1 VSAHS
6 QMPHTG
12 AANGATT
19 GSCPYG
25 LPLRCTITRRGGP
38 LCPPNRERHPHS
50 QRGNHRG
57 LPLRFAIALIITR
70 RGGPLCPPNHER
82 HPHRHPTRGNHGGLP
97 LRFAMNHH
105 PSGRTP
111 VSAHLCLTPLRRQT
125 PVWPNLMPAT
135 SQGRTTQ
142 NRLPFPTR
150 TAIAGGA
157 FPDEVAPRAAVGAR
171 SPRQRTLELVLPGT
185 VISPIQL
192 RPSQKQQ
199 PCRPRTPASAAQVA
213 PVPAQGHSEVP
224 TPHTGTAAQAPT
236 ADASPAACF
245 PTIPIG
251 PSFRPS
257 RARHTIA
264 EAPDDWGSGAAVP
277 SRVPTVAS
285 ADTGSGQ

>member
-1 VSAHS
+1 MGQPRGVAPTVCYEPSPVGAD
-6 QMPHTG
+6 PCVRPTTNATHTG
-12 AANGATT
+12 PPMGQPRGVAPTVCYEPSPVGADPCVRPTT
-19 GSCPYG
+19 NA
-25 LPLRCTITRRGGP
+25 THTA
-38 LCPPNRERHPHS
+38 
-50 QRGNHRG
+50 Q
-57 LPLRFAIALIITR
+57 
-70 RGGPLCPPNHER
+70 
-82 HPHRHPTRGNHGGLP
+82 RGNHGGLP
-97 LRFAMNHH
+97 LRFAMNHR

-111 VSAHLCLTPLRRQT
+111 MSAHLCLTPPRQT
-125 PVWPNLMPAT
+125 PVSPNLMPAT

-157 FPDEVAPRAAVGAR
+157 FPGEAAPRAAVGAR

-185 VISPIQL
+185 VISPIQP

-277 SRVPTVAS
+277 SHVPTVAS
-285 ADTGSGQ
+285 ADTGLGQ

>member
-1 VSAHS
+1 MNHHPSGRTPASAYPRTPPT
-6 QMPHTG
+6 QPTGQPHRK
-12 AANGATT
+12 
-19 GSCPYG
+19 
-25 LPLRCTITRRGGP
+25 LPLRDLDHRPLHHLRRGGP
-38 LCPPNRERHPHS
+38 PCPPIHKCPTTGTR
-50 QRGNHRG
+50 QRGNHR
-57 LPLRFAIALIITR
+57 
-70 RGGPLCPPNHER
+70 
-82 HPHRHPTRGNHGGLP
+82 GLP

-111 VSAHLCLTPLRRQT
+111 ASAHLCLTPLRQT
-125 PVWPNLMPAT
+125 PVSPNLMPAT

-157 FPDEVAPRAAVGAR
+157 FPDEAAPRAAVGAR

-185 VISPIQL
+185 VISPIQP

-277 SRVPTVAS
+277 SRAPTVAS